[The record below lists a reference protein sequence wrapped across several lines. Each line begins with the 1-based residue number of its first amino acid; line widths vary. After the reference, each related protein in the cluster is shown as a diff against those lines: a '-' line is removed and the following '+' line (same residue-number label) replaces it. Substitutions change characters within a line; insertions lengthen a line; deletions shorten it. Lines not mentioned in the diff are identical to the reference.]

1 MDKTA
6 KDFLLREKLE
16 RHLESMSNVVNGID
30 PRQAS
35 KVIHPAPV
43 IMMSALM
50 GVFANCQ
57 TWNEIADFAEA
68 RLDFLRSFFPTL
80 EESPSH
86 DTIRRFFCLVSSSLL
101 ENSYRKWALSMREN
115 MGIHLEQDDAQEAD
129 EQQKE
134 DFGRQIAIDGK
145 TISKGMNERGK
156 YDSEGFRIQEKNPKP
171 MEKLHLVS
179 AFLVDQCLS
188 LGQEKVDSKE
198 NEIIAIP
205 RLLDCLEL
213 HEGDIITIDA
223 IGTQKDIVS
232 QIIEKQADY
241 LLEVKGNQPTL
252 MESIEVAME
261 AVREYHE
268 CEYVKEF
275 SEREEGH
282 GLIVNRTCRT
292 CSDVYFL
299 GRIFK
304 QWEGIRTFGYIDNW
318 RIDKSTGEDVTER
331 HYFITSLENDPKR
344 ILKFKRKHWGIE
356 NGLHWQLD
364 VTFNEDDDRK
374 RKNSAQNYSLI
385 AKMTLNILKNHQHK
399 DKKASIKRKRMKA
412 AWDENYLKSL
422 LMTWLKAF

>member
-6 KDFLLREKLE
+6 KDFLLRDDLE

-80 EESPSH
+80 VESPSH

-115 MGIHLEQDDAQEAD
+115 MGIHLEQDDTGEAD
-129 EQQKE
+129 EQQNE

-213 HEGDIITIDA
+213 HEGDVITIDA

-232 QIIEKQADY
+232 QIVEKQADY

-261 AVREYHE
+261 AVRKYHE

-318 RIDKSTGEDVTER
+318 RIDKTTGEDVTER

-412 AWDENYLKSL
+412 AWDEEYLESL
-422 LMTWLKAF
+422 LTDWLKAF